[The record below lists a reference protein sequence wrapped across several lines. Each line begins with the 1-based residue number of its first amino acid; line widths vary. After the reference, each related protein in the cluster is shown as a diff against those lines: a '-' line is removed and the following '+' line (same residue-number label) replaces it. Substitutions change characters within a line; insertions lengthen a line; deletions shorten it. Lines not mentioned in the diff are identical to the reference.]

1 MSDMPR
7 NFDLAS
13 FKRANSGMIATND
26 NSYHKR
32 WERRIGAKLKDY
44 SLEEVEKIINSGSLS
59 EQQKLSRNYYYKDG
73 FYKRLVLH
81 YATLLKYVGL
91 LIPNPSFGKDLSTSH
106 IQKRYFNAVDF
117 VDRIN
122 LPIIL
127 TNCAQRALV
136 DGCYYG
142 IIQDV
147 NKTGLVILDLPS
159 NWCCTRFKD
168 ALGNDIIEFDVSYF
182 NTILDEEER
191 KNVLSVYPQ
200 VVSSAYRKWKNGKT
214 NNNWV
219 FIPSDIGVCFPFFDS
234 RPLLLSTIP
243 ATIRYDEAVAIDQK
257 RDLEE
262 IKKIIVQKIP
272 HLTDGRLVFEPD
284 EAAEMHAGAV
294 GMLKENENISVLTT
308 YADVDAISSKTS
320 ADAVNNSLER
330 MVQNVYNEAGTSS
343 QIFASTGSATIET
356 SLKNDTALMM
366 ILGNKFGL
374 FVTNLVNRL
383 FANSNVSFKYTLLP
397 ITYYND
403 EKYAE
408 TAFKLASSGYSFLL
422 PSIAMGISQ
431 KELSNV
437 KDLENDVLKLG
448 EKLIP
453 LVTSYTQ
460 SAEGGRPTK
469 EGTEKAPKTI
479 QNEKAK
485 DNQTGGGSN

>member
-26 NSYHKR
+26 NSYKGK

-147 NKTGLVILDLPS
+147 SKTGLVILDLPS
-159 NWCCTRFKD
+159 GWCCTRFKD

-200 VVSSAYRKWKNGKT
+200 VISSAYRKWKNGK
-214 NNNWV
+214 
-219 FIPSDIGVCFPFFDS
+219 
-234 RPLLLSTIP
+234 
-243 ATIRYDEAVAIDQK
+243 
-257 RDLEE
+257 
-262 IKKIIVQKIP
+262 
-272 HLTDGRLVFEPD
+272 
-284 EAAEMHAGAV
+284 
-294 GMLKENENISVLTT
+294 
-308 YADVDAISSKTS
+308 
-320 ADAVNNSLER
+320 
-330 MVQNVYNEAGTSS
+330 
-343 QIFASTGSATIET
+343 
-356 SLKNDTALMM
+356 
-366 ILGNKFGL
+366 
-374 FVTNLVNRL
+374 
-383 FANSNVSFKYTLLP
+383 
-397 ITYYND
+397 
-403 EKYAE
+403 
-408 TAFKLASSGYSFLL
+408 SFL
-422 PSIAMGISQ
+422 Q
-431 KELSNV
+431 KQQM
-437 KDLENDVLKLG
+437 KL
-448 EKLIP
+448 
-453 LVTSYTQ
+453 
-460 SAEGGRPTK
+460 
-469 EGTEKAPKTI
+469 
-479 QNEKAK
+479 
-485 DNQTGGGSN
+485 

>member
-26 NSYHKR
+26 NSYKGK
-32 WERRIGAKLKDY
+32 WERRIGTKLKDY

-147 NKTGLVILDLPS
+147 NKSGLVILDLPS
-159 NWCCTRFKD
+159 GWCCTRFKD

-182 NTILDEEER
+182 NTILNEEER

-200 VVSSAYRKWKNGKT
+200 VISSAYRKWKNGKT

-219 FIPSDIGVCFPFFDS
+219 FIPSDIGICFPFFDS

-284 EAAEMHAGAV
+284 EAAEMHTGAV

-308 YADVDAISSKTS
+308 YADVEAISSKTS

-330 MVQNVYNEAGTSS
+330 MVQNVYHEAGTSS
-343 QIFASTGSATIET
+343 QIFASTGSSTIET

-366 ILGNKFGL
+366 ILGNKFAL
-374 FVTNLVNRL
+374 FITNLVNRL

-397 ITYYND
+397 ITHYND